1 MPTYNYLCNQCGHRF
16 DAFQAISAEA
26 ITDCPN
32 CNGVGTVQRLIT
44 GGAGIVFKGS
54 GFYVTD
60 YRKDS
65 GKSSE
70 GSGGSGS
77 GSSSSSA
84 STAPA
89 ASGSASSSSNASS

>member
-70 GSGGSGS
+70 GSGGS
-77 GSSSSSA
+77 SSSA
-84 STAPA
+84 SASSAPA
-89 ASGSASSSSNASS
+89 ASGSAASSSTASS

>member
-16 DAFQAISAEA
+16 DAFQAISADA

-44 GGAGIVFKGS
+44 GGAGIVFKGT

-65 GKSSE
+65 GKSSD
-70 GSGGSGS
+70 GGGSTSSS
-77 GSSSSSA
+77 GSSSA
-84 STAPA
+84 PAAPA
-89 ASGSASSSSNASS
+89 ASGGGSSSSTSSS